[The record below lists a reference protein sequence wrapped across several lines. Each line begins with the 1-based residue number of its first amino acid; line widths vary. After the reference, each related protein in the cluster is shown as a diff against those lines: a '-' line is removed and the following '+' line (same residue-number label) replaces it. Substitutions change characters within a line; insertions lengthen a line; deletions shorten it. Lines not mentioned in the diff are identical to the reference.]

1 MINMPS
7 LATTLPPAA
16 AHHKLVFTDETNANK
31 KNILMHT
38 SLKHFVLLFDMEN
51 NTKKQMASRER
62 CLHYLY
68 INQSEINLFSSLTF
82 MIIAPAATYIGGT

>member
-1 MINMPS
+1 MPS

-51 NTKKQMASRER
+51 NTKTDVQIKRPNMKDVFIIITS
-62 CLHYLY
+62 
-68 INQSEINLFSSLTF
+68 ISLS
-82 MIIAPAATYIGGT
+82 